1 MPLPI
6 VPIVGVIGGS
16 LVGIAGQIAV
26 NKLTGQ
32 KTTQQDVAVGAVLG
46 TIPGVGY
53 IQHGGKIALTA
64 RHLVQIDRTVDTVGG
79 VAMVMLQLNKY
90 NLGRIGA
97 GVIRAEVIRSIIE
110 QVLPEPK
117 GSPLSETQSVP
128 GSRNVRQRAT
138 KFPGPRVGMTYCKRH
153 RKYDMCK
160 RYNIS

>member
-16 LVGIAGQIAV
+16 LVGIGGQIAV

-64 RHLVQIDRTVDTVGG
+64 RHLVHIDRTVDTVGG
-79 VAMVMLQLNKY
+79 VAMVMLQLNKH

-97 GVIRAEVIRSIIE
+97 GVIRADIVRSIIE

-128 GSRNVRQRAT
+128 GSRNVRQRAN
-138 KFPGPRVGMTYCKRH
+138 KSLASKARMTYCKRH
-153 RKYDMCK
+153 RKHDMCK
-160 RYNIS
+160 RFNKS